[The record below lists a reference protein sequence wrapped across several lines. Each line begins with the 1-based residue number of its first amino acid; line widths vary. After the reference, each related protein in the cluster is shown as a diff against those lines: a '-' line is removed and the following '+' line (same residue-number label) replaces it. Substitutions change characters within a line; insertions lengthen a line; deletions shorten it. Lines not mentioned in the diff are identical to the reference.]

1 MQKTKESQKAP
12 TATARK
18 PEAGSA
24 TKGPEARQARTDART
39 WRKRAV
45 QIVATTRSAS
55 GATHAT
61 MVATAAQSA
70 AAAILRATRAEAPA
84 TTRFHLVGPT
94 AKGATPVREALRQA
108 AEAAQRDPAAGLPG
122 KAKPRKNAPIRPEK
136 SAANFY
142 ICAREASGTEPSDG
156 ARESKS

>member
-1 MQKTKESQKAP
+1 MAEK
-12 TATARK
+12 
-18 PEAGSA
+18 
-24 TKGPEARQARTDART
+24 QARTNART
-39 WRKRAV
+39 WRKKAI

-70 AAAILRATRAEAPA
+70 AGAIIQAIRAEAPA

-94 AKGATPVREALRQA
+94 AKGATPVREALRQV

-136 SAANFY
+136 SAASFY
-142 ICAREASGTEPSDG
+142 ICAREASGTEPSDDT
-156 ARESKS
+156 RESESERESAS

>member
-1 MQKTKESQKAP
+1 MAEK
-12 TATARK
+12 
-18 PEAGSA
+18 
-24 TKGPEARQARTDART
+24 QARTNART
-39 WRKRAV
+39 WRKKAI

-70 AAAILRATRAEAPA
+70 AGAIIQAIRAEAPA

-122 KAKPRKNAPIRPEK
+122 KAKPRANAKQPPEK
-136 SAANFY
+136 SATNF
-142 ICAREASGTEPSDG
+142 IIG
-156 ARESKS
+156 AREIGGSEPAGGASESEKSAS